1 MLSFED
7 VRSQA
12 DRQKGPLL
20 PPWSGNSPI
29 VRRYSER
36 MSKTIC
42 SERPNAIKLTL
53 IQSSGGGSGGGSG
66 RSGGGGGGAG
76 GAHANGNHHHHGHH
90 HAAAGGAG
98 PGAGGVNENKS
109 VDFLYYSDS
118 DSDADE
124 DGDVGIANSLAY
136 RVSVNFTDCLGRTEI
151 TSWNFLGLKISLLE
165 KHSLFLHRKSHA

>member
-1 MLSFED
+1 MPSFED
-7 VRSQA
+7 ARSPV
-12 DRQKGPLL
+12 DRQRGPLP
-20 PPWSGNSPI
+20 PPWSGNSLT

-36 MSKTIC
+36 RSKEI
-42 SERPNAIKLTL
+42 SLERPNAINLTL

-66 RSGGGGGGAG
+66 RSGGGGAG
-76 GAHANGNHHHHGHH
+76 GAHANGNHHHHHH
-90 HAAAGGAG
+90 HAAAGGAA

-136 RVSVNFTDCLGRTEI
+136 RVSVNFTDCLGR
-151 TSWNFLGLKISLLE
+151 
-165 KHSLFLHRKSHA
+165 KSCHGTY